1 MLWNGTEPKNQEAR
15 SGLSLASSRS
25 VPFHNKRDG
34 LVLCM
39 SLGMVSQQRLQLI
52 EAQGVL
58 FANQTQ
64 CQQITLGE
72 ARSCIAS
79 FLALFDLHGHV
90 SITSW

>member
-1 MLWNGTEPKNQEAR
+1 ML
-15 SGLSLASSRS
+15 
-25 VPFHNKRDG
+25 
-34 LVLCM
+34 
-39 SLGMVSQQRLQLI
+39 SQQHLQLI

-79 FLALFDLHGHV
+79 FLALFHLHGHV
-90 SITSW
+90 SIMSW